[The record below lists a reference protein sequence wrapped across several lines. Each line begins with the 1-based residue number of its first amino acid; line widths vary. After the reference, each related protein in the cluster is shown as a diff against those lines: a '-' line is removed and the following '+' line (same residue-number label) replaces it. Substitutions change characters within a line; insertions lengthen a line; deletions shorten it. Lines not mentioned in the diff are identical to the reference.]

1 MAKNQRVASNSGE
14 NTASKKI
21 HNQVLQLQELKSTNN
36 LGELRRG
43 SCAHDEKTVWPH
55 LNVSLAASQ
64 QRIQIS
70 YLYKLWERKK
80 NGCQF

>member
-1 MAKNQRVASNSGE
+1 MAKNQRVTPNSGE

-36 LGELRRG
+36 LSELRRG
-43 SCAHDEKTVWPH
+43 SRTAWPH

-64 QRIQIS
+64 QRIHIS
-70 YLYKLWERKK
+70 YL
-80 NGCQF
+80 